1 MSDENGG
8 NEVWNCLVF
17 HRVSCFCDLYFIMS
31 WVPLGGGFA
40 PGSMSPSAH
49 CFFKTTG
56 VKGGTPSRPAS
67 GQKLLSQG
75 VVLPCF
81 LKPSCCPLPFPSLW
95 IVSEG
100 GTKDLQN
107 SPWEAHFLTGLRP
120 PILPRPPPCSLHYH
134 SRNDLLQHTSDPVGY
149 RIRAKHLAWTTCP

>member
-1 MSDENGG
+1 MKLPGISQGELLL
-8 NEVWNCLVF
+8 WSVF
-17 HRVSCFCDLYFIMS
+17 YHVLGPIWRRICS
-31 WVPLGGGFA
+31 WVNEPLGR
-40 PGSMSPSAH
+40 H

-67 GQKLLSQG
+67 GQTLLSQG